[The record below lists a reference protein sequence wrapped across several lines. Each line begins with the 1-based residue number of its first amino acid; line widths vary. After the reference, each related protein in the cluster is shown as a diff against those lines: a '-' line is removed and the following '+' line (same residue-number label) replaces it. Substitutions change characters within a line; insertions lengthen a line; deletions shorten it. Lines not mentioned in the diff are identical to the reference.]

1 MVHTKEKHYQ
11 CEICGKRFS
20 LDFNL
25 RTHIRTHTGL
35 KPYACEYPGCN
46 KRFTQGSNLSSH
58 MKIHKNGRKK
68 KSRKRETKKKKINKK
83 DKIESK
89 RNKIQKIFPRK
100 LSQKEIALRKEFGEI
115 LKNGKFD
122 SILFKHEMNRL
133 SRC

>member
-58 MKIHKNGRKK
+58 MKVHQNNGRKRKVRRTKKVDPNKQPKKRGRKK
-68 KSRKRETKKKKINKK
+68 KVVAEEGLEKVKKQIRAVK
-83 DKIESK
+83 
-89 RNKIQKIFPRK
+89 K
-100 LSQKEIALRKEFGEI
+100 LSQK
-115 LKNGKFD
+115 
-122 SILFKHEMNRL
+122 
-133 SRC
+133 